1 MDSTRLDVISM
12 FVSQSDG
19 HSFDLP
25 GVGEAYE
32 MLSSMG

>member
-1 MDSTRLDVISM
+1 MDSTGLDVISV

-25 GVGEAYE
+25 GLGEAYE
-32 MLSSMG
+32 TWSSVG